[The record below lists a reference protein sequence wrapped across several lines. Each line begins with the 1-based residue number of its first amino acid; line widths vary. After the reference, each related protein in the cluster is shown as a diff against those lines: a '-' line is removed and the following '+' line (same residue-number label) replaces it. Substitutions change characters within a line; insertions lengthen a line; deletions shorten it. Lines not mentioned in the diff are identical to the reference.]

1 MYDGGDGPHWSRVG
15 VVVGA
20 LGRVAGTDFAVDPGR
35 VGIAEV
41 GMGGAVEEAVGADTL
56 GAEVV
61 PDTLA
66 IEFAPVGVGALSVV
80 LVPVI
85 D

>member
-1 MYDGGDGPHWSRVG
+1 M
-15 VVVGA
+15 VGA
-20 LGRVAGTDFAVDPGR
+20 LGRVAGTDFAVDPDR

-41 GMGGAVEEAVGADTL
+41 GRGGAVEGVVGADTL
-56 GAEVV
+56 GVEVV

-66 IEFAPVGVGALSVV
+66 IEFALVVVALLAG

>member
-1 MYDGGDGPHWSRVG
+1 M
-15 VVVGA
+15 VGA

-35 VGIAEV
+35 VGIAKTGV
-41 GMGGAVEEAVGADTL
+41 GGAVERAVGADTL

-66 IEFAPVGVGALSVV
+66 IEFAPVVVGALLVG